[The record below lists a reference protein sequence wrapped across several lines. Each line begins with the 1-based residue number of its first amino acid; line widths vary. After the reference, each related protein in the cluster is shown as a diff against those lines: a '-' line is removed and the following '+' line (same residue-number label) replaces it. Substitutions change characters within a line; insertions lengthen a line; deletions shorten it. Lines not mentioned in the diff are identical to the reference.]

1 MPLPDPDTR
10 LRLADDLLVRVD
22 DDRLELLLG
31 GRITRQPLDVLA
43 VLAAIRSGATL
54 RAVLDRL
61 GRDATG
67 PLDWIETS
75 ARVAELID
83 FGAVRANAAATGRDG
98 APLRDRDIG
107 MHIELLDDGERA
119 DAYLQAIAANVA
131 PGDVVVDL
139 GSGTGILALAAARA
153 GARRI
158 YAIEASG
165 FAGLVEASAR
175 RNGYG
180 DRIVVLGDWSQRVV
194 VPEPADV
201 LVAEIIGND
210 PLGEGVL
217 RFMPDAARRFL
228 KPGGRV
234 LPERLRVFA
243 TLVAMPHDAL
253 LEHCVGRPRL
263 ERWQARYGF
272 DFSDLDLRCADR
284 LRRGYRR
291 DDELR
296 RWPVLCPSVEL
307 FDLAIAAQW
316 PAEASSR
323 RLLRQVG
330 AADEV
335 ALVLHFEITFPGGTR
350 LSTDPWRGVAG
361 SWRSP
366 VIGVRHRAAGAAG
379 ACWQI
384 DSTWGALRSTV
395 GIEIERCEE
404 SSGAERG

>member
-10 LRLADDLLVRVD
+10 LRVADDLLVRVD
-22 DDRLELLLG
+22 HDRVEVMLG
-31 GRITRQPLDVLA
+31 GRITRLPLDVLA
-43 VLAAIRSGATL
+43 VFAAVGSGGTL
-54 RAVLDRL
+54 RALLERL
-61 GRDATG
+61 GREATG
-67 PLDWIETS
+67 TLDWIEAS
-75 ARVAELID
+75 ARVAGLIE
-83 FGAVRANAAATGRDG
+83 FGALCVAGDAVAGRDP

-107 MHIELLDDGERA
+107 MHIELLDDGERTE
-119 DAYLQAIAANVA
+119 AYLRAIADNVR

-153 GARRI
+153 GARRV

-165 FAGLVEASAR
+165 FAGVVEAVAR
-175 RNGYG
+175 RNGYA
-180 DRIVVLGDWSQRVV
+180 DRITVLGDWSQRVV
-194 VPEPADV
+194 VPEPAEV

-217 RFMPDAARRFL
+217 RFMPDAVGRFL

-243 TLVAMPHDAL
+243 TLVAMPAEAVA
-253 LEHCVGRPRL
+253 EHSVGPDRV
-263 ERWQARYGF
+263 ERWRDRYGF
-272 DFSDLDLRCADR
+272 DFTDLEQRCDGR

-296 RWPVLCPSVEL
+296 RWPVLGESVAL

-316 PAEASSR
+316 PAEATSR
-323 RLLRQVG
+323 HRLRQNQAATEVG
-330 AADEV
+330 V
-335 ALVLHFEITFPGGTR
+335 VLHFEIDFPGGTR
-350 LSTDPWRGVAG
+350 LSTDPWSGANG

-366 VIGVRHRAAGAAG
+366 VIGVRRREAGAIG

-395 GIEIERCEE
+395 GIEVERIE
-404 SSGAERG
+404 